1 MTVVEAMV
9 AVALEVEEKVAAV
22 EAEAGMEVVFLAEE
36 LVEEL
41 AVGLVAPA
49 AVLVAA
55 WGVGAALAAGLE
67 AEATAGMTA
76 VGEAVLALRLMVQS
90 AEPLE
95 EAP

>member
-1 MTVVEAMV
+1 MTVVEARV

-76 VGEAVLALRLMVQS
+76 VGEAVLALRPMVQS